1 MSMNFL
7 TTALGI
13 GGAVGGEEW
22 LGNLL
27 EILSAAV
34 RECRQKWR
42 DLDVEFLQEISIFKL
57 LVR

>member
-1 MSMNFL
+1 MNFL